1 MKMLETIKKYWNKKM
16 IDTSYELK
24 YEQALHEIEDLK
36 NQIKVLKRKL
46 SADYK
51 TNLNEDLKKQILR
64 KNNIIENLKKENLIL
79 IKKSQN

>member
-1 MKMLETIKKYWNKKM
+1 MKILETIKQYWNKKM

-24 YEQALHEIEDLK
+24 YEQALHEIDDLK

-46 SADYK
+46 STDYK

-64 KNNIIENLKKENLIL
+64 KNNIIENLKNENLRL
-79 IKKSQN
+79 IKKA

>member
-46 SADYK
+46 STDYK

-64 KNNIIENLKKENLIL
+64 KNNIIENLKKENLRL
-79 IKKSQN
+79 IKKA

>member
-46 SADYK
+46 STDYK

-64 KNNIIENLKKENLIL
+64 KNNIIENLKNENLRL
-79 IKKSQN
+79 IKKA

>member
-1 MKMLETIKKYWNKKM
+1 MLETIKKYWNKKM

-46 SADYK
+46 STDYK

-64 KNNIIENLKKENLIL
+64 KNNIIENLKNENLRL
-79 IKKSQN
+79 IKKA

>member
-1 MKMLETIKKYWNKKM
+1 MLETIKKYWNKKM

-46 SADYK
+46 STDYK
-51 TNLNEDLKKQILR
+51 TNLNEDLKKQITR
-64 KNNIIENLKKENLIL
+64 KNNIIENLKNENLKL
-79 IKKSQN
+79 IKKA